1 MPAVPRMQH
10 GKHSGL
16 QRTSVACLK
25 ANWSYVPCLFA
36 PEKGKPRRRLK
47 KPFLSA
53 CCPEV
58 KGSRTS
64 QFHGVWRLQGSKMF
78 QISKLQTCKCK
89 CFRIALQEFAR
100 FYFLC
105 LEASGHPIFHHWTI
119 VQGSRATRQLARGLL
134 VFHGNTSSIIILQR
148 CWEIA
153 GDFHS
158 EKKLSSCENLCLRP
172 SQHRL
177 RIGRVR
183 DPVHRIPGN
192 TQRAAACGTEARTL
206 ALDTASSEIF

>member
-25 ANWSYVPCLFA
+25 ANWSNVPCLFA

-119 VQGSRATRQLARGLL
+119 VQGSRATRQLGSGPVSFSWKHIVHHHPPMMLR
-134 VFHGNTSSIIILQR
+134 N
-148 CWEIA
+148 CWWFSQWKETQ
-153 GDFHS
+153 FMW
-158 EKKLSSCENLCLRP
+158 KPLS
-172 SQHRL
+172 
-177 RIGRVR
+177 
-183 DPVHRIPGN
+183 
-192 TQRAAACGTEARTL
+192 
-206 ALDTASSEIF
+206 ASKPT